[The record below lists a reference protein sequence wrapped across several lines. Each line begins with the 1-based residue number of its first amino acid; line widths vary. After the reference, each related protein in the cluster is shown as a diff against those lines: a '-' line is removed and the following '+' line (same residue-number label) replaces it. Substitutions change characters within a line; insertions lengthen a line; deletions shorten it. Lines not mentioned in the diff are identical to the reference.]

1 MKWTHVVGF
10 LLLALVM
17 FVGGFFGRDAE
28 GNSNGIGEFF
38 MFGSIVVGV
47 FTILIFSQQ
56 HRWSKEK
63 ADRLR
68 KVSAEYAGEV
78 AKVNNI
84 VSSYREKY
92 EQRKQSIGTIECPQ
106 CKWTGQW
113 GTGMTYE
120 EFFLYD
126 LTVIHGL
133 DVSLSVH
140 TPSNLSDEAQYKCP
154 QCKSINWQKV

>member
-47 FTILIFSQQ
+47 FTIWIFSSQY
-56 HRWSKEK
+56 RWSKEN
-63 ADRLR
+63 ADRQR
-68 KVSAEYAGEV
+68 KASAEV

-84 VSSYREKY
+84 VSSYQEKY
-92 EQRKQSIGTIECPQ
+92 EQRKQSIGTIECFQ

-126 LTVIHGL
+126 LTVKHKL
-133 DVSLSVH
+133 KVSLSIH
-140 TPSNLSDEAQYKCP
+140 SPSNLNDDAQYKCP